1 MFKIIKIV
9 SKGDYNYAVVPDHPN
24 RTKNN
29 YVLEHRVVMEN
40 HIGRLLDSS
49 EVVHHINGNKKD
61 NRVENLEVMTALEH
75 SLHHGEDRERQVSEL
90 VCTNC
95 NKVFTRF
102 TNQVNLGNKLGQFC
116 SRSCNGKFINKNTDC
131 SSYKINKAI
140 PQEKID
146 EIKGLVADGFSVKEI
161 SKIAGISGNTV
172 RKYMKYA

>member
-116 SRSCNGKFINKNTDC
+116 SRSCNGKYIAKSTSGY
-131 SSYKINKAI
+131 SSVGKSISK
-140 PQEKID
+140 EKID
-146 EIKGLVADGFSVKEI
+146 EIQELSKQGLTGYRI
-161 SKIAGISGNTV
+161 SKITGISANTV
-172 RKYMKYA
+172 LKYMTQSA